1 MSDSGDC
8 LTFINAVAIK
18 MENVHPSQQ
27 HTVVLRNSSLKVD
40 NVDRRGDVNVT
51 LGGMVI
57 TASGKGRATELP
69 ERVDHDSLSTCHQL
83 PTAGQ
88 MVPKTQLAAKR
99 PIGGV
104 WQDCTRNEWTMTT
117 PEMAI
122 EIGVI
127 GPFEEGYLKEA
138 VGDRTFNLDVRGL
151 KNADALQGIINGD
164 KNGLFVVDPEL
175 NPEPNADTG
184 SLVPWGPHGN
194 VQEVTAANVKDA
206 DVLFPKEAL
215 EKLDAMCANPNASS
229 DPNPARAPNPHPNP
243 DPDH

>member
-1 MSDSGDC
+1 MP
-8 LTFINAVAIK
+8 K
-18 MENVHPSQQ
+18 
-27 HTVVLRNSSLKVD
+27 
-40 NVDRRGDVNVT
+40 
-51 LGGMVI
+51 
-57 TASGKGRATELP
+57 
-69 ERVDHDSLSTCHQL
+69 RVDHDSLSTCHQL
-83 PTAGQ
+83 PTTGQ
-88 MVPKTQLAAKR
+88 VVPKALQLHAKAQKR

-175 NPEPNADTG
+175 NPEPNADSG

-194 VQEVTAANVKDA
+194 VQEVTAANVEDA
-206 DVLFPKEAL
+206 DVLFPKEAM
-215 EKLDAMCANPNASS
+215 EKLDAMCAITPTLTRTSTLALTLT
-229 DPNPARAPNPHPNP
+229 
-243 DPDH
+243 

>member
-1 MSDSGDC
+1 
-8 LTFINAVAIK
+8 
-18 MENVHPSQQ
+18 
-27 HTVVLRNSSLKVD
+27 
-40 NVDRRGDVNVT
+40 
-51 LGGMVI
+51 
-57 TASGKGRATELP
+57 
-69 ERVDHDSLSTCHQL
+69 
-83 PTAGQ
+83 
-88 MVPKTQLAAKR
+88 MVPKALQLHAKAQKR

-104 WQDCTRNEWTMTT
+104 WQACTRNEWTMTT

-206 DVLFPKEAL
+206 DVLFPKEAM
-215 EKLDAMCANPNASS
+215 EKLDAMCATPNPSPGPNP
-229 DPNPARAPNPHPNP
+229 DPNPDPNPNPHPDPDP

>member
-1 MSDSGDC
+1 M
-8 LTFINAVAIK
+8 
-18 MENVHPSQQ
+18 
-27 HTVVLRNSSLKVD
+27 
-40 NVDRRGDVNVT
+40 
-51 LGGMVI
+51 
-57 TASGKGRATELP
+57 
-69 ERVDHDSLSTCHQL
+69 STCHQL

-88 MVPKTQLAAKR
+88 VVPKTLQLAAMR

-151 KNADALQGIINGD
+151 KDRDALQGIINGD
-164 KNGLFVVDPEL
+164 KNGLFKVDPEL
-175 NPEPNADTG
+175 NPEPNADSG

-194 VQEVTAANVKDA
+194 VQEVTAANVAPK
-206 DVLFPKEAL
+206 DVLFSQEAMA
-215 EKLDAMCANPNASS
+215 KLDAECGAQQSLRALRVTPMTPLDEQKRGWKKMKSRSS
-229 DPNPARAPNPHPNP
+229 PRM
-243 DPDH
+243 

>member
-1 MSDSGDC
+1 
-8 LTFINAVAIK
+8 
-18 MENVHPSQQ
+18 
-27 HTVVLRNSSLKVD
+27 
-40 NVDRRGDVNVT
+40 
-51 LGGMVI
+51 
-57 TASGKGRATELP
+57 
-69 ERVDHDSLSTCHQL
+69 
-83 PTAGQ
+83 

-127 GPFEEGYLKEA
+127 GPFEEGYLKED

-206 DVLFPKEAL
+206 DVLFPKEAM

-229 DPNPARAPNPHPNP
+229 DPNPAPAPSPHPTSLRTAALSRVSVSTVMRW
-243 DPDH
+243 